1 MEDIKAFIDWKG
13 PFAETPNEF
22 YQKCFEL
29 FKQFLENIKQQD
41 LEVDLAHLKT
51 KSIYELL
58 IENKKVRP
66 VVETKY
72 PLINFKKIY
81 KDFSKIQIQASDL
94 DLAYKVMHRSI
105 NVKAKLKR
113 LKIVTDDTC
122 PLCYNA
128 SETIE
133 HLFVHCQ
140 IVQKVKKYLED
151 MISNTVR
158 ITLDEFN
165 SLQCVYPAHL
175 DKTQTT
181 VIHAFSIL
189 FHNAIW
195 RHRNEVI
202 FLNKNVN
209 EDTIVVI
216 FRCKIVKF
224 LQVKRYQMEE
234 YEFREDWGN
243 INDKINGNSAE

>member
-1 MEDIKAFIDWKG
+1 MHLIRREVLELPTNRGGVNLVNIPTKIDALRIKHIIDLIFGDYNPEWKVLGRYWLGIRLKAMEDIKALIDWKG
-13 PFAETPNEF
+13 SFAETPNEL

-51 KSIYELL
+51 KGIYELL
-58 IENKKVRP
+58 IENKKMRP

-81 KDFSKIQIQASDL
+81 KDFSQIQIQASDL

-113 LKIVTDDTC
+113 LQIVTDDTC

-133 HLFVHCQ
+133 HLFLHCQ
-140 IVQKVKKYLED
+140 IVQKAKKNIL
-151 MISNTVR
+151 
-158 ITLDEFN
+158 
-165 SLQCVYPAHL
+165 
-175 DKTQTT
+175 KTWL
-181 VIHAFSIL
+181 VIQS
-189 FHNAIW
+189 
-195 RHRNEVI
+195 E
-202 FLNKNVN
+202 
-209 EDTIVVI
+209 
-216 FRCKIVKF
+216 
-224 LQVKRYQMEE
+224 
-234 YEFREDWGN
+234 
-243 INDKINGNSAE
+243 